1 VEHLEVEGLS
11 RLARSLQDVSAAMWT
26 APEWIT
32 GAVGDRAVDGAIRK
46 FEAGWADGRVQVQEN
61 CKTLGDLA
69 DRALRRSGT

>member
-32 GAVGDRAVDGAIRK
+32 GAVGDRAVDGAIRT
-46 FEAGWADGRVQVQEN
+46 FESGWADGRVQVQEN

-69 DRALRRSGT
+69 DRALRRSGA